1 MHQVSSQSDVMKL
14 FITCKVTSYGGRNED
29 SLSLQMITEAL
40 PIVLVLAIEP
50 RMNDVYDIRST

>member
-40 PIVLVLAIEP
+40 PIELVLAIEP
-50 RMNDVYDIRST
+50 RMMSMTFGARK